1 MHGGDMIRIG
11 FHADPDHAIYL
22 KADPD
27 PGFVATLTEKYS
39 HISSTSIFKSF

>member
-1 MHGGDMIRIG
+1 MHGKDMIRIG

-27 PGFVATLTEKYS
+27 LGFAVTLREKYS
-39 HISSTSIFKSF
+39 HLNFRILLSN